1 MYLKGFF
8 KECRE
13 KEVFKYISIYLVS
26 SWLIL
31 QVLAL
36 IAEPLNFPQ
45 KSLTFLILILI
56 IGFPFHI
63 YYIWKFRLEKLEPPQ
78 TKSESIV
85 FYKSPFHKMYFSAL
99 FVIIIIC
106 TISAGFIINSNLL
119 SSFNFPE
126 ANSNDKIAVL
136 KFEDYTGDKEL
147 EVIGDMASSWI
158 VHGITENTVAQVI
171 SPKVVNDYTSII
183 KSQAGAVADVKNL
196 IKTYFKPGKVITG
209 GFYKE
214 NNKLLLQSSITDGLM
229 DKTLISFE
237 TIECDSDS
245 PLNCIEELKQ
255 KILGYLAIEE
265 KKDNLGYLNKED
277 NQKEAYFEETPPKFE
292 AYQYNLSALNHID
305 NDSLH
310 LDFLNKAIKADP
322 NYFEPKILLITY
334 YFNISDYRT
343 TDSLIK
349 KIDMNSKLSSRQ
361 KNYLFEYE
369 SLIKGKYDKAYTAI
383 KKEYKIAY
391 LDMPTNQSTMV
402 VALNFVNRPKDIDDI
417 YNEIPMDGMNLDNC
431 YNCGNRYYLKGL
443 ADIEQKK
450 YTQVIDELLPISKI
464 IGKAYLKKP
473 LIMAYVRL
481 GDSDAL
487 KEQYKLWEL
496 TNKED
501 LLNLYMFTG
510 NEYLLAN
517 EKENANAFFS
527 KVINEKNSIKK
538 TSEVANSYYYK
549 QDYKTAQDLLEE
561 LHNTD
566 PSNIDVVVK
575 LAISNYKNGN
585 FSESNQYLKRLEALR
600 TDYQFGTIDYAF
612 AQYFAVLKDKENT
625 FNYLRKAV
633 ASGRWFINT
642 TFQNDPHFLI
652 YRDTKEFDDIL
663 NYWNQFL

>member
-26 SWLIL
+26 SWLVL

-63 YYIWKFRLEKLEPPQ
+63 YYIWKFRLEKLESPQ
-78 TKSESIV
+78 TKNNSIT

-99 FVIIIIC
+99 FVIITIC
-106 TISAGFIINSNLL
+106 TVSAGLIINSNLL

-126 ANSNDKIAVL
+126 ANSNNKIAVL

-183 KSQAGAVADVKNL
+183 KSQAGEVTDVKNL

-214 NNKLLLQSSITDGLM
+214 NDKLLLQSSIMDGLM

-237 TIECDSDS
+237 TIECDSDA

-265 KKDNLGYLNKED
+265 KKDNLGYLIKED

-310 LDFLNKAIKADP
+310 LHFLNKAIKADP

-443 ADIEQKK
+443 ADIELKK

-501 LLNLYMFTG
+501 LLNLYIFTG

-517 EKENANAFFS
+517 EKENANAFFN
-527 KVINEKNSIKK
+527 KVINEKSSIKK

-566 PSNIDVVVK
+566 PSNIDVVAK
-575 LAISNYKNGN
+575 LAITNYKNGN

-612 AQYFAVLKDKENT
+612 AQYFAVLRDKENT

-633 ASGRWFINT
+633 SSGRWFINT